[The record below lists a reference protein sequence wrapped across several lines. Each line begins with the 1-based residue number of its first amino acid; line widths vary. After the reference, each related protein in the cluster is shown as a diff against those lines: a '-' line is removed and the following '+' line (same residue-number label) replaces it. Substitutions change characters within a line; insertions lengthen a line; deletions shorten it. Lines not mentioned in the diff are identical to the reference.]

1 MPDLGET
8 SWAFTTL
15 ARKRRWG
22 GHLDLVVIPPKTTWL
37 GLLHSANL
45 VSPTELEAFLSDRNS
60 LHQDLHPCKYLL
72 HWTAP
77 LHWMLP
83 FLVRRPHKQVEMFR
97 IWNTQIQSCFVY
109 KTSRHWVDHSY
120 DGLRRF
126 HFWRNTGHASI
137 SKDLRD
143 KPLFHSLFFSAAFST
158 LFASCTHQGRSTRWK
173 RQTKQ
178 LLWPVHW
185 SSNKSV
191 VLLEKNEAA
200 CLEIQ
205 LSEPSIQWKL
215 ILMITWDLTYKW
227 NPHSR
232 GVDGQHD
239 PVMTGKYT

>member
-1 MPDLGET
+1 MPIKVLVTCALQHWFCNILQWLKSNTSLSWIMPDLGAT

-45 VSPTELEAFLSDRNS
+45 VSPTELEVFLSDRNS

-109 KTSRHWVDHSY
+109 TTSRHWVDHS
-120 DGLRRF
+120 
-126 HFWRNTGHASI
+126 
-137 SKDLRD
+137 
-143 KPLFHSLFFSAAFST
+143 
-158 LFASCTHQGRSTRWK
+158 
-173 RQTKQ
+173 
-178 LLWPVHW
+178 
-185 SSNKSV
+185 
-191 VLLEKNEAA
+191 
-200 CLEIQ
+200 
-205 LSEPSIQWKL
+205 
-215 ILMITWDLTYKW
+215 
-227 NPHSR
+227 
-232 GVDGQHD
+232 
-239 PVMTGKYT
+239 